1 MSQKEES
8 LSADKW
14 RDLAEQEAKNEVDEM
29 VDDAHLLT
37 EEPASPEEITSDK
50 KLIDQINLLEKQ
62 VEIYKDQVARAQAEV
77 ENMRRR
83 MEQEV
88 SKARKFGVER
98 LVSDLIPVV
107 DGLVR
112 GMEGAVS
119 DDPQVK
125 SMRHGMELTLD
136 ILHKLLEKNGITQID
151 PLLGDA
157 FDPMQHEAMSMRP
170 DSNAKANTILQ
181 VLQKGYALHGRVI
194 RAAMVIVSQ

>member
-8 LSADKW
+8 ASPDKW
-14 RDLAEQEAKNEVDEM
+14 RDLDR
-29 VDDAHLLT
+29 VDDEHLLD
-37 EEPASPEEITSDK
+37 EEAEVPAENNSDK
-50 KLIDQINLLEKQ
+50 TLTDQLNLLEKQ
-62 VEIYKDQVARAQAEV
+62 VDFYKDQTARAQAEV

-98 LVSDLIPVV
+98 LISDMIPVV

-119 DDPQVK
+119 IDPQVQ

-136 ILHKLLEKNGITQID
+136 IMNKILEKNGIIQID
-151 PLLGDA
+151 PLPGDA
-157 FDPMQHEAMSMRP
+157 FDPTQHEAMSMRP
-170 DSNAKANTILQ
+170 DPDAKPNTILQ

-194 RAAMVIVSQ
+194 RAAMVIVSA